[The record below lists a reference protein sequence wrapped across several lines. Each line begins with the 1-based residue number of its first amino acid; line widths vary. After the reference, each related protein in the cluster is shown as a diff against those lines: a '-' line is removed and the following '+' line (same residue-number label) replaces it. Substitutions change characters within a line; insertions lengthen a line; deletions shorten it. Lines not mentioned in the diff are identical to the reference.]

1 MAECENGNLHDIL
14 RELPSQAVKE
24 LLSIGVCSQ
33 CILRLFGIREDL
45 YDCNSLS
52 SSVFSSVFGNLSGSE
67 EHVQSGV
74 EENENSNSSLI
85 SKGPKINQ
93 LLCSLCL
100 GILQFTYRDGNEFVV
115 RKDSA
120 YEFVGSIAELV
131 KQDYR
136 QTDGFSLEVSVPPVI
151 QENDRCIWL
160 YIKEKYGSES
170 WFQRKSLSDC
180 ISVKD
185 ALKASIMKPLEK
197 LLDCKSNMSTL
208 RIRMTY
214 TQLKASTA
222 ILDFV
227 EKSQVDCKRRKTE
240 KERDF
245 CYCPHLHFPKSVVS
259 THDGLETVDNGV
271 KGSDSSNV
279 ASEIAI
285 LETSQD
291 SRISKHVNIFL
302 EKVSEPCQFVLHCNR
317 IPIYVGGRY
326 LKYSRNVSQT
336 RWIIDDERM
345 GDASVEELIGS
356 KILPVC
362 RGDNYK
368 FHAAGREDIDVR
380 MLGSGRPFLIE
391 IQNARHVPSVEDVK
405 SIEKLI
411 NHSDSKLVG
420 VKNLKTV
427 DSQVWTLMR
436 EGESEKQKQY
446 VALVW
451 ISRPLKDEDFESV
464 CSFKE
469 LKVMQKTPIRVLH
482 RRSPLERE
490 KIIHWMKME
499 KVVGSSQYFLL
510 HLCTQAGTYIKEFV
524 HGDLGRTHPSIGS
537 ILGCRA
543 EILQLDVTDVKMDC
557 FLDEQC

>member
-227 EKSQVDCKRRKTE
+227 EKSQVDCKRRKT
-240 KERDF
+240 
-245 CYCPHLHFPKSVVS
+245 VVS